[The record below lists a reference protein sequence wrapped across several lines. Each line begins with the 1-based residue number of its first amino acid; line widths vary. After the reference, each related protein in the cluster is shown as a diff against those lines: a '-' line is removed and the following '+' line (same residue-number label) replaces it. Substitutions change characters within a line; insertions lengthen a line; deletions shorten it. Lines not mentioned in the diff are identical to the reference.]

1 MQTYPVD
8 ARLVEQALRQST
20 GPASVA
26 ELIEV
31 LLRVS
36 PAVYVGGGAPRDWLS
51 GAVPRDL
58 DLYMTVSI
66 AQVHAAL
73 VQAYPEKDYT
83 VLRLD
88 HFGLLRW
95 GSPAVDI
102 SFLRNPDALCGK
114 PVIDTVFQPGADL
127 RVDTLMRDFSVNA
140 LYYDCVRKIIVEPIP
155 GSVDDLRARRLRLI
169 SDPRKLAVDA
179 RTCLRIAQ
187 FMARG
192 YEADAATAEYLAA
205 HADSDVTTVGADLA
219 GWIGEH
225 IPQAGRARFADCLLP
240 HLSTSSGSALKAAL
254 Q

>member
-8 ARLVEQALRQST
+8 ARLVEAAFRQST

-26 ELIEV
+26 ELIAV

-36 PAVYVGGGAPRDWLS
+36 PAVYVGGGAPRDWLC

-73 VQAYPEKDYT
+73 AQAYPDKDYT

-88 HFGLLRW
+88 NFGLLRW

-114 PVIDTVFQPGADL
+114 PVIETVFQPGTDL

-140 LYYDCVRKIIVEPIP
+140 LYYDCVRQLIVEPIP

-187 FMARG
+187 FLARG
-192 YEADAATAEYLAA
+192 YAADDATADYLAT
-205 HADSDVTTVGADLA
+205 HADSDLVQVGAGLA
-219 GWIGEH
+219 DWISEH
-225 IPQAGRARFADCLLP
+225 IPRDSRARFADGLLP
-240 HLSTSSGSALKAAL
+240 HLSANTAGALEAAL

>member
-8 ARLVEQALRQST
+8 AQLVEAALRQSA

-26 ELIEV
+26 ELIAV
-31 LLRVS
+31 LLSVS
-36 PAVYVGGGAPRDWLS
+36 PAVYVGGGAPRDWLC

-66 AQVHAAL
+66 AQVHDAL
-73 VQAYPEKDYT
+73 AQAYPGKDYS

-102 SFLRNPDALCGK
+102 SFLRSPAALCGK
-114 PVIDTVFQPGADL
+114 PVIDTVFQPGVDL

-192 YEADAATAEYLAA
+192 YNADAATADYLAT
-205 HADSDVTTVGADLA
+205 HADSDLTTVGAGLA
-219 GWIGEH
+219 DWIGEH
-225 IPQAGRARFADCLLP
+225 IPRASRAGFAACLLP
-240 HLSTSSGSALKAAL
+240 HLSTNSKSALAAAL